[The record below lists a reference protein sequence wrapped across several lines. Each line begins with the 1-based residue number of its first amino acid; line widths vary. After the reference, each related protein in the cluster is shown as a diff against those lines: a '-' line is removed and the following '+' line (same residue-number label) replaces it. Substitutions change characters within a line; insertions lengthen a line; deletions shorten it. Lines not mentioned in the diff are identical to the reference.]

1 MSDDLRQRKLRL
13 GDLLIQAGLL
23 TDAQL
28 QLALQEQKRSG
39 SKLGRAVI
47 DLGFVA
53 EVRLLTALSEQM
65 KIPFVELRHFKFDN
79 VLVQSL
85 PEAMA
90 RRFRAIILT
99 REAGGLL
106 VGMSDPLDL
115 FALDEMERLL
125 KTRVHPAV
133 VREAELLATLDTV
146 YRRTSEIASIA
157 GELEGDLQESDFD
170 LAKLGADNNSE
181 APVVRL
187 LQTLFE
193 EAVQMQASDIHIEP
207 DEGLVRIRQRIDG
220 VLSEQ
225 VMKEH
230 RIASALV
237 MRLKIMSGLDISE
250 KRLPQ
255 DGRFNIRVK
264 GRNIDVRVSTMP
276 VQFGESVVMRLL
288 DQSGGVFQLEGTGM
302 PTDLL
307 VRFRRLLQ
315 RPFGMVL
322 VTGPTGSGK
331 TTTLYAGLS
340 ELNSPEKKIIT
351 VEDPVEYRLPRV
363 NQVQVNAKI
372 AGEAVMLAGMMGG
385 NPAIGAS
392 ARAARRTTASVV
404 VGSRLVRV
412 EGGLSAALLDAT
424 LGYKGKLTVMDY
436 NSLASAN
443 VDVGQFLR
451 ALNVKANINAVT
463 FDQVLSAPV
472 SVGQI
477 LDAMIATTP
486 AGSVQTLLKK
496 AAPPSTGTGKVM
508 LDQVLDLGA
517 ISHLPINGLL
527 AGEAFP
533 VSVGEVLA
541 GSAALADG
549 DHQIAVNLAS
559 VLGDASIAN
568 ASLDVG
574 QKPQTLNYKGR
585 AGEGTEL
592 STSQFALNI
601 GALGALKVDV
611 TMANAEIEIDD
622 IRCKADG
629 SAEVVLKSVTEVAS
643 VGVKAP
649 ILPRIAVKL
658 GNGEE
663 KKLTFSN
670 ADIKA
675 QTYKPVRSG
684 LGLQLGSLSV
694 AQKLLFTPVDSLLEK
709 LGLHVAEAD
718 VKVTE
723 ATCGSAGLVH

>member
-1 MSDDLRQRKLRL
+1 MRQFLDDRRGSVITVFAFCVTVLAVFTAIVMNQISFYTAKRNL
-13 GDLLIQAGLL
+13 QA
-23 TDAQL
+23 
-28 QLALQEQKRSG
+28 
-39 SKLGRAVI
+39 AV
-47 DLGFVA
+47 DM
-53 EVRLLTALSEQM
+53 TALMMMESGVITVANAKALIEEQLN
-65 KIPFVELRHFKFDN
+65 KPVTN
-79 VLVQSL
+79 V
-85 PEAMA
+85 
-90 RRFRAIILT
+90 
-99 REAGGLL
+99 
-106 VGMSDPLDL
+106 
-115 FALDEMERLL
+115 
-125 KTRVHPAV
+125 
-133 VREAELLATLDTV
+133 TV
-146 YRRTSEIASIA
+146 TQGRYSADASIA
-157 GELEGDLQESDFD
+157 D
-170 LAKLGADNNSE
+170 A
-181 APVVRL
+181 
-187 LQTLFE
+187 
-193 EAVQMQASDIHIEP
+193 
-207 DEGLVRIRQRIDG
+207 QRFT
-220 VLSEQ
+220 
-225 VMKEH
+225 
-230 RIASALV
+230 ANAT
-237 MRLKIMSGLDISE
+237 
-250 KRLPQ
+250 PA
-255 DGRFNIRVK
+255 N
-264 GRNIDVRVSTMP
+264 
-276 VQFGESVVMRLL
+276 
-288 DQSGGVFQLEGTGM
+288 
-302 PTDLL
+302 
-307 VRFRRLLQ
+307 
-315 RPFGMVL
+315 
-322 VTGPTGSGK
+322 
-331 TTTLYAGLS
+331 A
-340 ELNSPEKKIIT
+340 
-351 VEDPVEYRLPRV
+351 
-363 NQVQVNAKI
+363 VQVNAKI

-451 ALNVKANINAVT
+451 ALNAKANINAVT

-517 ISHLPINGLL
+517 ISHLPITGLL

-709 LGLHVAEAD
+709 LGLHIAEAD